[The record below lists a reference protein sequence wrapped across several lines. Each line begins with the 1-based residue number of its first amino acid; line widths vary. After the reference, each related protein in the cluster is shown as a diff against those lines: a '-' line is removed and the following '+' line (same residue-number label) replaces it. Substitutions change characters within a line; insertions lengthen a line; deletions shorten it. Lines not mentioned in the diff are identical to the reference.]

1 MTAPQPAVEA
11 APGTDL
17 LGDPAEFFI
26 ESVHATGKVLEIG
39 NDRAQPSDSTS
50 TGIAAAAIFTRATS
64 PAALGAQAVVAYPV
78 TGADSTYVLANRR
91 GEVLMRNANDSPFSR
106 YLSVSEKS
114 VTEAVGDPYA
124 QWSVVDAGGG
134 ASYIQNV
141 QRGQNGIVPGLDMYN
156 WKTDDTSE
164 IQTYDAGTAA
174 VQKWIMRP
182 LAPEIAAFSG
192 RTESG
197 VAPTP
202 PTTLSARYSWGTVF
216 DVSTISWNMP
226 PASAWDAD
234 GMVSIAG
241 TGTGYFG
248 EELTVSADYLVGS
261 LGAAVDAAISGHAG
275 ITVKELRMLAPS
287 RVERTVSGS
296 ATTVSSPVVWD
307 WSAITDQMTATAGSL
322 TVPAAQSTGF
332 AANLVVTIVATEQ
345 VNIARAAGVHFGVL
359 AGDGAAL
366 NDGDRDRLGF
376 SDWRSGGATNRVNPN
391 RVMYYFDQPR
401 QITGAAVFDR
411 GTDSKRN
418 IGSVTVQYRNL
429 TGGWVDLPS
438 TSVAWPYAN
447 TTAELSLTVESTPVL
462 ATGARVVITN
472 KSNDTWMSLSE
483 FEVYGPDSVPGR

>member
-1 MTAPQPAVEA
+1 
-11 APGTDL
+11 
-17 LGDPAEFFI
+17 
-26 ESVHATGKVLEIG
+26 
-39 NDRAQPSDSTS
+39 
-50 TGIAAAAIFTRATS
+50 
-64 PAALGAQAVVAYPV
+64 
-78 TGADSTYVLANRR
+78 
-91 GEVLMRNANDSPFSR
+91 
-106 YLSVSEKS
+106 
-114 VTEAVGDPYA
+114 
-124 QWSVVDAGGG
+124 
-134 ASYIQNV
+134 
-141 QRGQNGIVPGLDMYN
+141 
-156 WKTDDTSE
+156 
-164 IQTYDAGTAA
+164 
-174 VQKWIMRP
+174 MRP

-192 RTESG
+192 RTESS

-202 PTTLSARYSWGTVF
+202 PATVSARYSWGTVF

-248 EELTVSADYLVGS
+248 EELTVSAEYLVGS

-307 WSAITDQMTATAGSL
+307 WSAITDQMAATAGSF

-366 NDGDRDRLGF
+366 DDGDRDRLGF

-411 GTDSKRN
+411 GADSKRN